1 MPACRPQSH
10 HGWHGGE
17 TSRVRAALRPVP
29 ATYPATPV
37 VFCCRNCGGA
47 PGFLEAQIDHLD
59 ELIVP
64 LVTTRAPGLS
74 NLMFAGPPPWSCA

>member
-10 HGWHGGE
+10 HGSHGGE
-17 TSRVRAALRPVP
+17 TTRVRAALRL
-29 ATYPATPV
+29 APATPV
-37 VFCCRNCGGA
+37 VSCCRNWGGA

-64 LVTTRAPGLS
+64 LVTTRPGLVHPR
-74 NLMFAGPPPWSCA
+74 LVMPPPWSCA